1 MTICLWTRNTEFVL
15 FTQRAALV
23 VKRKRMKEVSIKVEM
38 TVPDDFDTN
47 QFCLAT
53 VSGDYPE
60 LAEEFCRSVASKTS
74 VIWKKKKNVVVIA
87 FGWDAKTS

>member
-1 MTICLWTRNTEFVL
+1 MDMTICLWTRNTEFVL

-60 LAEEFCRSVASKTS
+60 LAEEFCRSVASECDIDKEDIENDFQIGFET
-74 VIWKKKKNVVVIA
+74 I
-87 FGWDAKTS
+87 

>member
-1 MTICLWTRNTEFVL
+1 
-15 FTQRAALV
+15 
-23 VKRKRMKEVSIKVEM
+23 MKKVSIKVEM

-60 LAEEFCRSVASKTS
+60 LAKEFCRSVASECYVDKED
-74 VIWKKKKNVVVIA
+74 IENDFQIGFEQYK
-87 FGWDAKTS
+87 D

>member
-1 MTICLWTRNTEFVL
+1 
-15 FTQRAALV
+15 
-23 VKRKRMKEVSIKVEM
+23 MKEVSIKVEM

-60 LAEEFCRSVASKTS
+60 LAEEFCRSVASECYVDKED
-74 VIWKKKKNVVVIA
+74 IENDFQI
-87 FGWDAKTS
+87 GYEPYND